1 MIRKWG
7 LDWPVVV
14 ILTGSLVL
22 GACSKNESQKGITPF
37 HTVEICMD
45 TDVDLRTLDTWCEEQ
60 QEGTYWVY
68 VTEVTGEKR
77 ELPALNEPLKG
88 KWDNK
93 MPLDTVIGR
102 IPVEGAQ
109 FDGKEAD

>member
-1 MIRKWG
+1 
-7 LDWPVVV
+7 
-14 ILTGSLVL
+14 
-22 GACSKNESQKGITPF
+22 
-37 HTVEICMD
+37 
-45 TDVDLRTLDTWCEEQ
+45 
-60 QEGTYWVY
+60 VY